1 MAVPSVTAL
10 HGLGL
15 FLERRAA
22 AIFLLPPILFVVVL
36 AIFPL
41 FMSLGLAFVHW
52 NIANPAAGIT
62 WAGFSHWARLF
73 EDDHFHRVALNTI
86 LYVMIGIP
94 IQYAL
99 GLLLAIV
106 LDAEIKGRAFFRL
119 LFLLPMM
126 LSPVAISFIVGR
138 VMFNEALGP
147 VNQALQAAGLEP
159 VPWLSNSFL
168 ALLTVIIVDVWQWT
182 PFMILLAGLQA
193 IPEDVVEAGRI
204 DTRSDWQAFWRVTFP
219 LLLPW
224 SVTAILIRSIEML
237 KIVDVIVVLTN
248 GGPGIATESMTL
260 FAYRIGVVNF
270 DLGYA
275 SALAFTLLLFAIVM
289 AMAFLLLLRR
299 TIALSTGGTA

>member
-1 MAVPSVTAL
+1 MPAAL
-10 HGLGL
+10 L
-15 FLERRAA
+15 
-22 AIFLLPPILFVVVL
+22 VVMM

-41 FMSLGLAFVHW
+41 VMSLGLAFVHW

-62 WAGFSHWARLF
+62 FAGLSHWGRLI
-73 EDDHFHRVALNTI
+73 EDDHFHRVAINTI
-86 LYVMIGIP
+86 LYVLIGIP
-94 IQYAL
+94 IQYTL

-106 LDAEIKGRAFFRL
+106 LNAEIRGRAFFRL

-126 LSPVAISFIVGR
+126 LSPVAVSFIVGR

-147 VNQALQAAGLEP
+147 VNQALAAAGLGT
-159 VPWLSNSFL
+159 VPWLTDSFL
-168 ALLTVIIVDVWQWT
+168 ALITVIIVDVWQWT
-182 PFMILLAGLQA
+182 PFMILILLAGLQA
-193 IPEDVVEAGRI
+193 IPEEVVEAGHI

-248 GGPGIATESMTL
+248 GGPGIATESLTL
-260 FAYRIGVVNF
+260 YAYRIGVVNF

-275 SALAFTLLLFAIVM
+275 SALAFTLL
-289 AMAFLLLLRR
+289 AFVLITATIFLTLLRR
-299 TIALSTGGTA
+299 SIMHSTT